1 MTQTVPTTQAPRS
14 AVAWCVLRPFVV
26 RRGSSAPDAAHGTT
40 PGAALGVA
48 PDVVWLPLE
57 GHAYDTRDEA
67 VRAATALFAE
77 PPTEH
82 ALAELRR
89 VVRVGEREQGTLTFE
104 AALDAREA
112 AREREVEAALD
123 AREAARERRAA

>member
-1 MTQTVPTTQAPRS
+1 MTSIV
-14 AVAWCVLRPFVV
+14 WCVLRPFVS
-26 RRGSSAPDAAHGTT
+26 RRGSNTLDTARE
-40 PGAALGVA
+40 VM
-48 PDVVWLPLE
+48 WLPLE

-67 VRAATALFAE
+67 VRAATTLFAE

-112 AREREVEAALD
+112 AREREVEAA
-123 AREAARERRAA
+123 REARVEAAQKRRAA

>member
-1 MTQTVPTTQAPRS
+1 MTPT
-14 AVAWCVLRPFVV
+14 AWCVLRPFVT
-26 RRGSSAPDAAHGTT
+26 RRGPSAS
-40 PGAALGVA
+40 GAALDGA
-48 PDVVWLPLE
+48 PEVVWLLLE

-89 VVRVGEREQGTLTFE
+89 VVRVGERERGALTFE

-112 AREREVEAALD
+112 ERERGVEG
-123 AREAARERRAA
+123 ARACRQERRAA